1 MELRQQ
7 ARIRRAAL
15 IAKQLGDQELP
26 FEFVDFLAVEDAA
39 RDLGLDGAISEVA
52 RREEREPEDV
62 ELGWTLAVAR
72 IAEDERCRY
81 VDALRPYVERIEREL
96 EE

>member
-1 MELRQQ
+1 M
-7 ARIRRAAL
+7 IRDEGPRTKDETHVVWHAHS
-15 IAKQLGDQELP
+15 
-26 FEFVDFLAVEDAA
+26 V
-39 RDLGLDGAISEVA
+39 S
-52 RREEREPEDV
+52 REEREPEDV

-96 EE
+96 DE